1 MEKEKTKTF
10 LEELDELQQSIGKLV
25 KSADNPYFKSKYADL
40 NSLFDTVKPKLKEM
54 GWVLVQT
61 VKSDVLHTELHHLR
75 TDTSLCSDMALLT
88 AKPDMQQLGSAI
100 TYARRYS
107 LLAMLNIETIDD
119 DGNSASGKEAPN
131 KTVEILNA
139 LENTINSIET
149 VESLQKFYNDY
160 KIFPLILPIKKEF
173 NEMVSKRK
181 EALCK

>member
-1 MEKEKTKTF
+1 MNKDF
-10 LEELDELQQSIGKLV
+10 LEALSKLQESIKAITKGT
-25 KSADNPYFKSKYADL
+25 DNPYFKSKYADL
-40 NSLFDTVKPKLKEM
+40 NALFAEINPKLVEQH
-54 GWVLVQT
+54 WVLIQA
-61 VKSDVLHTELHHLR
+61 VKNNVLHTELYHL
-75 TDTSLCSDMALLT
+75 DTMEKLESDMDLLT

-107 LLAMLNIETIDD
+107 LLALLNIETVDD

-131 KTVEILNA
+131 KTAEILNA
-139 LENTINSIET
+139 LENTVNSIET